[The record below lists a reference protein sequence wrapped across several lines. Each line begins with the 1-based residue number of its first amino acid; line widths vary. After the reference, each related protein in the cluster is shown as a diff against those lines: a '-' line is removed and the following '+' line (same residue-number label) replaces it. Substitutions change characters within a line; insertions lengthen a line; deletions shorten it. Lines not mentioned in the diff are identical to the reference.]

1 MSLDKLIKECIKDF
15 EIIPNKKKQIK
26 DDMVGLTSKITEL
39 KDILNNIESKI
50 YLEEILTDKD
60 LKNEKS
66 RNAMLIVLLLEH
78 KDYKINQ
85 KMLREHETSKGYL
98 ESDLMKLRAKVTL
111 YGIISKFTEEKKN
124 E

>member
-50 YLEEILTDKD
+50 YLEEILTDKN